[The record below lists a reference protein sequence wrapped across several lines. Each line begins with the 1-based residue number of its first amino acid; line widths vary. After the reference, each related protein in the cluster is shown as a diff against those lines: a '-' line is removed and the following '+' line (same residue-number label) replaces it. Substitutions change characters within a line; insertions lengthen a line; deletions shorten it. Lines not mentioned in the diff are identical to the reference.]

1 MRRIAQPCCTPA
13 PFSSLRSDPCGPS
26 ARNGHFVAAIAN
38 PPRHWQG
45 RAAHGLSFVLLLHTA
60 FRPRHLHG
68 PLTRPRLTIS
78 NSARCR
84 LELELEE
91 ACAANRHGHR
101 LRGTVSGGC
110 GLGEVVADD
119 KTGQNRAPTETLLS
133 RCVQTFELLRQ
144 HAAVVGGHPCGG
156 VGFVPHDHRACSR
169 AQAAGLLNR
178 HDSLAALFDHRRRR
192 LFLAHHSSTRSE
204 HSTMIHMNRL
214 RNPRFRADNELLFQP
229 E

>member
-1 MRRIAQPCCTPA
+1 MRALCPQRSFRGCHSKPTAALAREGRPWFIFCFAAAQCLSPA
-13 PFSSLRSDPCGPS
+13 PP
-26 ARNGHFVAAIAN
+26 ARA
-38 PPRHWQG
+38 
-45 RAAHGLSFVLLLHTA
+45 TM
-60 FRPRHLHG
+60 
-68 PLTRPRLTIS
+68 TRPRLTIS